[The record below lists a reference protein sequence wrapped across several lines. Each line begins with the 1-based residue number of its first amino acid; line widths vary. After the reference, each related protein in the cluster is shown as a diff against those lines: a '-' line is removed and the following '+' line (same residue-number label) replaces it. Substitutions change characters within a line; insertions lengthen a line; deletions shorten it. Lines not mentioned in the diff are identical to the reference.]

1 MGGGKGGIGKTMLTA
16 NLGNLLARRGKRV
29 LVMDL
34 DLGSPNLHTFM
45 NRAGNGTGLAAYL
58 DKTVDTLDQAALATD
73 IPNLFFI
80 GSRHCNTEAAN
91 LHTAQKSKIIRAIQ
105 NLDYDYVLMDLGAGT
120 HFNMLDFFLTSE
132 QGICLLTS
140 EPTSIENT
148 INFIKALYFRVVKRT
163 VKLADFNKVVRHLDL
178 SGNSMDQSFKII
190 RQVEAQDPAMGKL
203 LREKLNRFE
212 FKLVVN
218 QVRPKD
224 DPDLGSK
231 IAKVCARHFYSRFNF
246 IGNIRCDEKVHDAI
260 QLRQNFVSTYA
271 RSQAANDMARI
282 ARNVLKENLPR
293 I

>member
-1 MGGGKGGIGKTMLTA
+1 MLTA
-16 NLGNLLARRGKRV
+16 NLGNLLARRGRRV

-45 NRAGNGTGLAAYL
+45 NRTGNGPGLAAYL
-58 DKTVDTLDQAALATD
+58 DKTVETLDHAVVPTD
-73 IPNLFFI
+73 IPNLSFI
-80 GSRHCNTEAAN
+80 SSRHCNTEAAN
-91 LHTAQKSKIIRAIQ
+91 LHTAQKSKIIRAVQ

-163 VKLADFNKVVRHLDL
+163 LKLADFNKVTRKLDL

-190 RQVEAQDPAMGKL
+190 RKLEEQEPVMGEL
-203 LREKLNRFE
+203 LREKLRRFE

-224 DPDLGSK
+224 DPDLGNK
-231 IAKVCARHFYSRFNF
+231 IAEVCSRHFHSRFSF
-246 IGNIRCDEKVHDAI
+246 VGNIRYDETVHDAI
-260 QLRQNFVSTYA
+260 QLRQNFISTYA
-271 RSQAANDMARI
+271 RAQAANDMARI
-282 ARNVLKENLPR
+282 ARNLLKEAVPR

>member
-1 MGGGKGGIGKTMLTA
+1 MLTA
-16 NLGNLLARRGKRV
+16 NLGNLMARRGKRV

-45 NRAGNGTGLAAYL
+45 NRVSGAGGGAGLAAYL
-58 DKTVDTLDQAALATD
+58 DKTVATLDQTAVSTD
-73 IPNLFFI
+73 IPNLSFI

-91 LHTAQKSKIIRAIQ
+91 LHTAQKSKIIRAVQI
-105 NLDYDYVLMDLGAGT
+105 LDYDYVLLDLGAGT

-163 VKLADFNKVVRHLDL
+163 LKLADFNKVTRHLDL

-190 RQVEAQDPAMGKL
+190 REVENRDPKMGEL
-203 LREKLNRFE
+203 LREKLSRFE

-224 DPDLGSK
+224 DPGLGGK
-231 IAKVCARHFYSRFNF
+231 IAAVCSRHFHSRFSF
-246 IGNIRCDEKVHDAI
+246 IGNIRYDETVHDAI
-260 QLRQNFVSTYA
+260 QLRQNFISTYS
-271 RSQAANDMARI
+271 RTNAANDMARI
-282 ARNVLKENLPR
+282 ARNILKEAVPR